1 MQKKNLVKAFTILEL
16 LVVLAVMGVFT
27 AIAYPNISNW
37 IAERNVKKEAYEVI
51 IYLKERKTTVK

>member
-1 MQKKNLVKAFTILEL
+1 MKKNAFTILEL

-37 IAERNVKKEAYEVI
+37 ICRPECEKRSHMKS
-51 IYLKERKTTVK
+51 